1 MSTDEGLSG
10 QESYPGGKHTAIH
23 GTPKCSVENVI
34 KTFGRITALNGVS
47 LDIEKG
53 EIFSLIGDNGAGKST
68 LMNILSGVHTPTS
81 GKVYVDGDEV
91 HFSNPSEARSSG
103 IETVYQDLALMD
115 DLDIATNI
123 FMGQFPKKGFGPIR
137 YIDWDETFE
146 RSREIMMDR
155 LGRDVDLKTE
165 VEFLSGGQRQLVAIG
180 RALAFD
186 PEVIIL
192 DEPTSALSVD
202 ATRLVQDTIETL
214 SREQGITIVIVSHNI
229 ESVLELADRIGVL
242 YQGTLVEIVEPEET
256 GLEPL
261 NDLMTRG
268 SSGEGIRDD
277 ND

>member
-1 MSTDEGLSG
+1 MT
-10 QESYPGGKHTAIH
+10 
-23 GTPKCSVENVI
+23 

-81 GKVYVDGDEV
+81 GKVYVDGEEV
-91 HFSNPSEARSSG
+91 HFSNPSDARASG
-103 IETVYQDLALMD
+103 IETVYQDLALMN

-155 LGRDVDLKTE
+155 LGRDVDLNTE

-242 YQGTLVEIVEPEET
+242 FQGTLVDILEPEET

-261 NDLMTRG
+261 NDLMTTGTSR
-268 SSGEGIRDD
+268 EGIRGD
-277 ND
+277 N